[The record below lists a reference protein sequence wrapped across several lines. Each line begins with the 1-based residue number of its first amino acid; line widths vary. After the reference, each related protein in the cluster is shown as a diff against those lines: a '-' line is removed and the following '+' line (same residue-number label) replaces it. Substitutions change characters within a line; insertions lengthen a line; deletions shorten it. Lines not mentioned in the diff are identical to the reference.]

1 VRLWRVSLPTGRV
14 VAQYAYPLEPESA
27 FHRDIAKGK
36 FERSDIKVSELVWLP
51 GGDLLVLER
60 GSETT
65 KVYRCAVDATQA
77 LEAEHLDITHR
88 PTLEELSASF
98 APFPLPTLT
107 KSLVLDTDDHPEIS
121 ADLEGMVLLAANQ
134 LLLVN
139 DNDFGV
145 EGAET
150 AFWRITFDGAL

>member
-1 VRLWRVSLPTGRV
+1 M
-14 VAQYAYPLEPESA
+14 
-27 FHRDIAKGK
+27 
-36 FERSDIKVSELVWLP
+36 
-51 GGDLLVLER
+51 LER

-65 KVYRCAVDATQA
+65 KVYRCAVDATRV
-77 LEAEHLDITHR
+77 LGAEHLDIAHR
-88 PTLEELSASF
+88 PTLEELSASS
-98 APFPLPTLT
+98 APLPLPTLT

-150 AFWRITFDGAL
+150 AFWRITFDRPL